1 VFLTDRR
8 SLAETKGD
16 DMTDPKPATDLVV
29 VGSQLDAEAALKLV
43 NEMSEGNYVPRIDLL
58 QAGSGARRSGVGN
71 DGEFVHNGSTN
82 LGKTFV
88 GIFADWRAHAIMFD
102 EDGNVIAES
111 FDPASETFK
120 SIKAKEAG
128 PKIKGERPGS
138 GADFLVWV
146 PEHGVF
152 GILPL
157 LKTARRHIKPAY
169 TLLLQKKAAVITS
182 QLVEA
187 RGYAWMSPNISAFQ
201 GTIDAAKGPM
211 PELTEKATRL
221 FRSGGGTA
229 EAEAAPKTEGDARPR

>member
-1 VFLTDRR
+1 M
-8 SLAETKGD
+8 SESEKPNA
-16 DMTDPKPATDLVV
+16 DMVV
-29 VGSQLDAEAALKLV
+29 VGSALDADAALKLV

-58 QAGSGARRSGVGN
+58 QAGSGARRSGLGN
-71 DGEFVHNGSTN
+71 DGEFLHNGSTN

-88 GIFADWRAHAIMFD
+88 GIFADWRPHAIMFD

-120 SIKAKEAG
+120 QIKAKEAG
-128 PKIKGERPGS
+128 PKVKGERPGS
-138 GADFLVWV
+138 GADFMVWV

-187 RGYAWMSPNISAFQ
+187 RGYAWFSPNITAFQ
-201 GTIDAAKGPM
+201 GTIDPTKGPL
-211 PELTEKATRL
+211 PELVTKSTTL
-221 FRSGGGTA
+221 FRAGGAQSTSS
-229 EAEAAPKTEGDARPR
+229 EAAPATSDRPR

>member
-1 VFLTDRR
+1 M
-8 SLAETKGD
+8 SEEKS
-16 DMTDPKPATDLVV
+16 ATDMVV
-29 VGSQLDAEAALKLV
+29 TGSQLDADSAMKLV

-58 QAGSGARRSGVGN
+58 QAGSAARRSGVGN

-82 LGKTFV
+82 LSKQFV
-88 GIFADWRAHAIMFD
+88 GVFADWRPHAIMFD

-111 FDPASETFK
+111 FDPASEVFK

-128 PKIKGERPGS
+128 PKVKGERPGS
-138 GADFLVWV
+138 GADFLTWI

-169 TLLLQKKAAVITS
+169 TLLMQKKPAVITS

-201 GTIDAAKGPM
+201 GSIDAQKGPL

-221 FRSGGGTA
+221 FRSGGQV
-229 EAEAAPKTEGDARPR
+229 EPAEAAPADGRPR